1 MEYKDYYKILNVPR
15 TATQDEIKKAY
26 RKLARQYHPDNN
38 PGNKQAEAKFKEANE
53 ANEVLSDPKMRQ
65 RYDTLGSAYQ
75 QGGQPG
81 GFDWSQWTTANTNDL
96 NDLFGG
102 GGSGGFSDFFTQ
114 IFGNMARQN
123 ATRRGSTVR
132 TSQHM
137 PRQGAPQRGRDY
149 EQPVT
154 ISLRDAY
161 HGTTLTL
168 QMSSAPS
175 GTDAAGVRQ
184 EGQKIEVKIPA
195 GVKTGAHVR
204 VAGQGERGFE
214 GGPAGDLHL
223 VITVQ
228 PDPHFERDGD
238 DLKTEAPVDLYTLI
252 LGGEA
257 TIRTLGG
264 NVSLKI
270 PPETQP
276 GRVFRLRGQGMP
288 TLREPGQP
296 GDLLVKV
303 QAKLPHHLS
312 AEEKQLFEQLAAL
325 RK

>member
-15 TATQDEIKKAY
+15 TATQDDIKKAY

-65 RYDTLGSAYQ
+65 RYDTLGAAYQ

-81 GFDWSQWTTANTNDL
+81 GFDWSQWTTANANDL

-102 GGSGGFSDFFTQ
+102 AGGSGGFSDFFTQ

-123 ATRRGSTVR
+123 AARRGSTVR
-132 TSQHM
+132 TSQ
-137 PRQGAPQRGRDY
+137 RGPQRGRDY
-149 EQPVT
+149 EQPVS

-161 HGTTLTL
+161 HGTTLML
-168 QMSSAPS
+168 QTPS
-175 GTDAAGVRQ
+175 VPPGPGGAGVRQ
-184 EGQKIEVKIPA
+184 GGQKLEVKIPA

-204 VAGQGERGFE
+204 MAGQGEPGFE
-214 GGPAGDLHL
+214 GGLAGDLHL
-223 VITVQ
+223 VVTVQ
-228 PDPHFERDGD
+228 PDPHFEREGD
-238 DLKTEAPVDLYTLI
+238 DLKTEVHIDLYTML

-257 TIRTLGG
+257 TIKTLGG
-264 NVSLKI
+264 HVSLKI

-288 TLREPGQP
+288 RLREPGQP

-303 QAKLPHHLS
+303 QARLPHHLS
-312 AEEKQLFEQLAAL
+312 TEEKKLFDQLAGL